1 VQCSFVN
8 RRLQKKCGAKRELQR
23 SHGAAC
29 AKKLL
34 TRFADL
40 EAAENLEQM
49 RTLPGK
55 CHVLDGDRVGQLAML
70 LPDGKR
76 LVIEPDVDP
85 IPKKDDGGLDWSR
98 VDAIRIVE
106 ICDYHD

>member
-1 VQCSFVN
+1 
-8 RRLQKKCGAKRELQR
+8 
-23 SHGAAC
+23 
-29 AKKLL
+29 
-34 TRFADL
+34 
-40 EAAENLEQM
+40 M

-55 CHVLDGDRVGQLAML
+55 CHELDGDRVGQLAML
-70 LPDGKR
+70 LPDRKR
-76 LVIEPDVDP
+76 LVIEPDADP